1 MRLDWLV
8 PAPFSTVSGGY
19 VYDRAIVAGLCHA
32 GHDVVVH
39 ELEGRHPLPD
49 AAAYAAAEAAW
60 RGLPR
65 DARVLIDGLGLPAF
79 APLAEDLLARGA
91 IGLIHH
97 PTALDPNHDET
108 ARAALRVA
116 ETQLLPRLARVVV
129 TSAFTAERLATEFGV
144 QRERV
149 AIVMPGTDDAPR
161 STGSQGGGCA
171 ILSVGALAPSKGHDV
186 LLRALALLPD
196 LTWRLTIVG
205 GAPDR
210 TYARSL
216 AAQAEEHGLADA
228 VTFAGELTGAALEA
242 LWQRADLFA
251 LATRLEGF
259 GMAIA
264 EALKRGVAV
273 AITGGGAAGAL
284 VTPESGVVAPVD
296 DAPALS
302 RAMRRMI
309 FDTDLRA
316 RMREAAFAAGQRLPD
331 WPTQVRAFAAVLAG

>member
-1 MRLDWLV
+1 MRLDWFV
-8 PAPFSTVSGGY
+8 PAPFATVSGGY
-19 VYDRAIVAGLCHA
+19 IYDRTIVAGLRGA
-32 GHDVVVH
+32 GHDVIVH
-39 ELEGRHPLPD
+39 ELAGQHPLPD
-49 AAAYAAAEAAW
+49 AAAHAAAEAAW
-60 RGLPR
+60 RTLPT
-65 DARVLIDGLGLPAF
+65 DARVVIDGLGLPAL
-79 APLAEDLLARGA
+79 APLAEDLVARGV

-97 PTALDPNHDET
+97 PTALDPNYEEDV
-108 ARAALRVA
+108 RAALRAV
-116 ETQLLPRLARVVV
+116 ETRLLPRLARVVA
-129 TSAFTAERLATEFGV
+129 TSAGTAERLATEFGV
-144 QRERV
+144 NRERV

-161 STGSQGGGCA
+161 STGSDGAGCA
-171 ILSVGALAPSKGHDV
+171 ILSVGTLAPAKGHDV
-186 LLRALALLPD
+186 LLHALALLPD
-196 LTWRLTIVG
+196 LAWRLTIVG

-210 TYARSL
+210 AYARSL
-216 AAQAEEHGLADA
+216 AAQAEARGIAGA
-228 VTFAGELTGAALEA
+228 VTFAGELSGAELEA

-273 AITGGGAAGAL
+273 VITDGGAAGAL

-309 FDTDLRA
+309 FDAGLRA

-331 WPTQVRAFAAVLAG
+331 WPTQVTAFAAVLAG